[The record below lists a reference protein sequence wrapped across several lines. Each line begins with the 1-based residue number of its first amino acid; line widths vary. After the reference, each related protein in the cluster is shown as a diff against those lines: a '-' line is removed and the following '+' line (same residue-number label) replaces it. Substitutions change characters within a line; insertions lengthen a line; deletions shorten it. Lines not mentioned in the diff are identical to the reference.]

1 MPRTE
6 QGPGATTASR
16 ILDVAERLAQTR
28 GFNGFSCADVAP
40 EIGITTASLHYHF
53 PSKADLGRALVE
65 RYTESFQASLRDIA
79 AAPTDA
85 PAKLR
90 AYVQIYQQVLGADR
104 MCLCGM
110 FAAEYATLPEPV
122 QAELLRFFDE
132 NERWLAAVFDAGLRD
147 GSLRFN
153 GSPQDAAHLLTSA
166 LEGAMLL
173 ARTYGDNARFRA
185 TLDRVLATLT
195 GAWQPEQP
203 SGTA

>member
-6 QGPGATTASR
+6 LSPGATTANR

-28 GFNGFSCADVAP
+28 GFNGFSYADVAP

-65 RYTESFQASLRDIA
+65 RYTDAFQASLREIA
-79 AAPTDA
+79 GAPTDA
-85 PAKLR
+85 PTKLR
-90 AYVQIYQQVLGADR
+90 KYVQIYQQVLGADR

-132 NERWLAAVFDAGLRD
+132 NERWLAAVFDEGLRE
-147 GSLRFN
+147 GSLRFD
-153 GSPQDAAHLLTSA
+153 GASRDAAHLLTSA

-195 GAWQPEQP
+195 GAWQPETP
-203 SGTA
+203 PETA